1 MSLLYMDGFGL
12 MISSSGV
19 KVKIEDIF
27 IAFLNL

>member
-12 MISSSGV
+12 MSSSGV